1 MGRPRR
7 AGEVVA
13 GLGDAT
19 GAPTE
24 GGGGGA
30 REGGGGI
37 DELDMGD
44 GDGEWEREC
53 ERS

>member
-7 AGEVVA
+7 ADEVVDD
-13 GLGDAT
+13 LGGVA
-19 GAPTE
+19 GAPTA

-44 GDGEWEREC
+44 GDGEWERE
-53 ERS
+53 